1 MAQAL
6 AELCAGTTA
15 NPLKEIQTDHKA
27 FQKTLIKKRRRKP
40 AMLREM
46 KNIHADQIN
55 LGIQYL
61 VDKITLFQKPPGNEW
76 MARVNTNVTLPPM
89 NREQHYLSGQ
99 PVSIVFE

>member
-6 AELCAGTTA
+6 AELCADPIA

-27 FQKTLIKKRRRKP
+27 FQKTITKKKRKS

-46 KNIHADQIN
+46 KNIHADQIS

-61 VDKITLFQKPPGNEW
+61 GDKIVLFQRLSGNKW
-76 MARVNTNVTLPPM
+76 IARVNINAVPI
-89 NREQHYLSGQ
+89 NRKEQHQ
-99 PVSIVFE
+99 P